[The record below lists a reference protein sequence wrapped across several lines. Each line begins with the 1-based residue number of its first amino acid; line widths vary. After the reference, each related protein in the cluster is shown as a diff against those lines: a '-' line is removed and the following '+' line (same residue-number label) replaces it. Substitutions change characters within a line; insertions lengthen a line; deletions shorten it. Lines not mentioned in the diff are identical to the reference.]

1 MKEPWKKPFHLIQ
14 GTFSISI
21 QHFVQYSGVSSP
33 SDMEGVGVESQ
44 NKNGSAAP
52 IAPGYVD
59 Y

>member
-14 GTFSISI
+14 GTFGISI
-21 QHFVQYSGVSSP
+21 QHFVQYSGVYRP
-33 SDMEGVGVESQ
+33 SDMEGVGVQSQ
-44 NKNGSAAP
+44 NKNGSAAA